1 MLLKCTKK
9 AEITSHSYIF
19 SYIFSYILF
28 FVVFMYEKSEILS
41 EYLRKSPTFIE
52 FPAFLL
58 EMNMEYDYE
67 SE

>member
-9 AEITSHSYIF
+9 AEITSH